1 MKKEKHVQFI
11 TCPLEKWPRP
21 ATAKRTWGNYGVDY
35 TKCLN
40 LLERELNHLQATGDV
55 IIQIDMPEGGIRRD
69 GLPYA
74 DKKPN
79 SPRVAIS
86 FTSKHGPLVYYCDAH
101 HDWRDNVRA
110 IVLGLERLRL
120 VERTGVISRGEQYT
134 GFKALPP
141 GVPLGPATMTV
152 EEAAAV
158 VFSKAVDKRAEKK
171 MATAADLIADPLIYR
186 TIARR
191 AALVLHPDT
200 PGGDRVEWD
209 RFQSAA
215 DVLKKHHGIS

>member
-86 FTSKHGPLVYYCDAH
+86 FTSKHGPLAYYCDAH

-141 GVPLGPATMTV
+141 GIPLGPPLMTV
-152 EEAAAV
+152 EEAAA
-158 VFSKAVDKRAEKK
+158 AVRRHAHVGIIDSEI
-171 MATAADLIADPLIYR
+171 IAKP
-186 TIARR
+186 TKFQEAHR
-191 AALVLHPDT
+191 AAAKRLHPDA
-200 PGGDRVEWD
+200 GGDRADWD
-209 RFQSAA
+209 KLQAAA